1 MNMSIWVV
9 LKKLRKIAKKKSF
22 IVRWKTKKI
31 SDKEY
36 EHLINVWDRSEI
48 KCDVL
53 LLANVF

>member
-9 LKKLRKIAKKKSF
+9 LKMLRKIAKKKSF